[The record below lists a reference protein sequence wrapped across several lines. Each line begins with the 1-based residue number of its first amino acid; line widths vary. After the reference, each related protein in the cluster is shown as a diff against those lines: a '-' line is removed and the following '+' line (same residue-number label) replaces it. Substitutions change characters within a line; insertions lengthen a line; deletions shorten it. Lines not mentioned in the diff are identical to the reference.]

1 MSKCKSFIFS
11 RRKGIDF
18 VKDGM
23 IPKKKIASHRVSVA
37 ELHCN
42 RDMMLVSLM
51 LLPRDK
57 TMSLLLVAPQGLKIV
72 MNKSNKFVTVL

>member
-1 MSKCKSFIFS
+1 M
-11 RRKGIDF
+11 
-18 VKDGM
+18 
-23 IPKKKIASHRVSVA
+23 A

-57 TMSLLLVAPQGLKIV
+57 TMSLLLVAPQGLEIV